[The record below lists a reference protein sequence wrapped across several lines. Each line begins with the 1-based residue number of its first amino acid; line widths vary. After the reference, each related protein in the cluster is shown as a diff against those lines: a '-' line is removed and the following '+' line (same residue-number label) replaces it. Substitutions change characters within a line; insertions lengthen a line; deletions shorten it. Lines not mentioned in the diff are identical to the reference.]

1 MNLLYLNV
9 FLRYLPGIG
18 MYLAVVFGSKGS
30 EGQGFKICF
39 FHWAIFGPHLG
50 QNDLMHQTI

>member
-30 EGQGFKICF
+30 EGF
-39 FHWAIFGPHLG
+39 
-50 QNDLMHQTI
+50 QTARDSAFVFSTGLFSVLI